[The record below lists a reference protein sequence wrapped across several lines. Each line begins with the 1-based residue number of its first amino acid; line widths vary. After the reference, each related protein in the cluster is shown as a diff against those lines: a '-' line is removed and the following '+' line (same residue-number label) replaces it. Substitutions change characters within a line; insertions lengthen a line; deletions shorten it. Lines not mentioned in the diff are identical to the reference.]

1 MTGSDGVVGGCF
13 SDGRAPWLARQGNLR
28 NVVRQEIVTRQLSRH
43 VGEPPGT
50 VLDVGAGQGTQ
61 SIRLAQ
67 RGFDVLAVE
76 PDADM
81 RAAFS
86 TAAEGQP
93 DDVRARL
100 RVVEGS
106 AETLDDVAD
115 GRTFDIVLCHGVL
128 MYLPEPGPAVV
139 ALSDRVAPGGV
150 LSLLARNAAAMA
162 LRPGLRRQWA
172 DVLDLLDEAEQP
184 APHYVNELGVRAR
197 ADRLEELASYV
208 SGRRMH
214 VEAWYGVRVVTDGVA
229 VDEPAPADPD
239 ELDALLVAEER
250 LGRTDPYRRVATLL
264 HLIGRRG

>member
-1 MTGSDGVVGGCF
+1 MAGFAGG
-13 SDGRAPWLARQGNLR
+13 REPWLDRQANLR
-28 NVVRQEIVTRQLSRH
+28 NVVRQELVSRQLDRH
-43 VGEPPGT
+43 LGDRPGS

-61 SIRLAQ
+61 CLRLAR
-67 RGFDVLAVE
+67 RGCEVVAVE
-76 PDADM
+76 PDDSM
-81 RAAFS
+81 RAAF
-86 TAAEGQP
+86 AAALESEP
-93 DDVRARL
+93 ADVRG
-100 RVVEGS
+100 RVQVVPGQVE
-106 AETLDDVAD
+106 ALDDATG
-115 GRTFDIVLCHGVL
+115 GRSFDVVLCHGVL

-150 LSLLARNAAAMA
+150 LSLLARNAAGMA
-162 LRPGLRRQWA
+162 LRPGLRGQWA

-184 APHYVNELGVRAR
+184 VPHYVNELGVPAR

-239 ELDALLVAEER
+239 EREALLAAEER

-264 HLIGRRG
+264 HLIGRRP

>member
-1 MTGSDGVVGGCF
+1 MSGFGG
-13 SDGRAPWLARQGNLR
+13 GREPWLARQGNLR
-28 NVVRQEIVTRQLSRH
+28 NVVRQELVTRQLAAH
-43 VGEPPGT
+43 LGEAPGS

-61 SIRLAQ
+61 SIRLAHQ
-67 RGFDVLAVE
+67 GFDVLAVE

-81 RAAFS
+81 RAAFAA
-86 TAAEGQP
+86 AAEAQP

-100 RVVEGS
+100 RVVDGS
-106 AETLDDVAD
+106 LEALDDVTE
-115 GRTFDIVLCHGVL
+115 GRTFDAVLCHGVL

-150 LSLLARNAAAMA
+150 LSLLARNAAGMA
-162 LRPGLRRQWA
+162 LRPALRRQWA

-214 VEAWYGVRVVTDGVA
+214 VEAWYGVRIATDGVP
-229 VDEPAPADPD
+229 VDEPAPADAD
-239 ELDALLVAEER
+239 ELDALLAAEEQ

-264 HLIGRRG
+264 HLIGRRV

>member
-1 MTGSDGVVGGCF
+1 MTGSGGDF
-13 SDGRAPWLARQGNLR
+13 EGGRAPWLARQANLR
-28 NVVRQEIVTRQLSRH
+28 NVVRQAMVARQLARH
-43 VGEPPGT
+43 LGDPPGT

-76 PDADM
+76 PDSAM
-81 RAAFS
+81 REAFAA
-86 TAAEGQP
+86 TNEALP
-93 DDVRARL
+93 DAVRSRV
-100 RVVEGS
+100 RVVAGS
-106 AETLDDVAD
+106 VETLDDVTD
-115 GRTFDIVLCHGVL
+115 GRTFDVVLCHGVL

-139 ALSDRVAPGGV
+139 ALSDRVAAGGV

-184 APHYVNELGVRAR
+184 KPHYVNELGVRAR

-229 VDEPAPADPD
+229 VDEPAPSDAD
-239 ELDALLVAEER
+239 ELDALLAAEER

-264 HLIGRRG
+264 HLIGRRSQHGS